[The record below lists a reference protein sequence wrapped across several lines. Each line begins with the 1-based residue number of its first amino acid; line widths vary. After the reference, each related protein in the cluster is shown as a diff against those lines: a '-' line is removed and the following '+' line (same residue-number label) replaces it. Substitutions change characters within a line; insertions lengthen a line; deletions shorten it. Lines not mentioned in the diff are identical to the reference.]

1 MIRLVF
7 TLLVA
12 AVLLAAC
19 GGGAFS
25 VIREPKPDS
34 EGFVSS
40 DVLQVVSV
48 GYPAWNEKDPAMRK
62 QQAVQAA
69 ETMARL
75 RAVEYLMNELQT
87 ESAEKYQTVVM
98 KIGSRLTTERYDP
111 VFGDELADGGRKA
124 DGYFSLLSITG
135 FPQTNW
141 YTPTDGRCLMVYRV
155 VKAGLVGFGRNG
167 FGMYP

>member
-48 GYPAWNEKDPAMRK
+48 GYPAWNEKDPVKRK

-141 YTPTDGRCLMVYRV
+141 YTPADGRCLLVYRV